1 MIRRRSLLALMPGLA
16 WAQADWR
23 RVAVPFVT
31 PQAYLQS
38 LYTRWY
44 APRAH
49 EFDEAAKALV
59 EAQRSHCA
67 DGARANARSAW
78 LRGMTAWERLSA
90 VAVGP
95 LVERRSARRVD
106 FTPTRPA
113 SIERAIAQDPRDMA
127 LVGAPARGL
136 PALEWLLWKHSL
148 VPGSAA
154 CEYAVRVAED
164 IAGEASALAAAF
176 AAPREWSD
184 EAQATAFAEVLNQ
197 LVAGVEALRWA
208 QIERPLKE
216 GRGQFPRSASR
227 SSAAA
232 WAARWQ
238 ALRSLATFEAGAADA
253 PVSVEAYLRG
263 RGLNPLA
270 DRWRGSVQRSGLA
283 LEGASPSRP
292 AALAGASRE
301 LATLKRR
308 LEDELAPAL
317 EVSIGFSDS
326 DGD

>member
-1 MIRRRSLLALMPGLA
+1 MIRRRSLLVLMPGVA
-16 WAQADWR
+16 WAQADWQ
-23 RVAVPFVT
+23 RVAVPYVT
-31 PQAYLQS
+31 PHAYLQS
-38 LYTRWY
+38 LYIRWY
-44 APRAH
+44 APRAR

-59 EAQRSHCA
+59 EAQRGHCA
-67 DGARANARSAW
+67 GGARAKARSGW
-78 LRGMTAWERLSA
+78 LRAMTAWERLSA

-95 LVERRSARRVD
+95 LVERRSARRID

-113 SIERAIAQDPRDMA
+113 SIERAIGQDQRDMA
-127 LVGAPARGL
+127 LVGAPAKGL

-148 VPGSAA
+148 APGSAA
-154 CEYAVRVAED
+154 CEYAVRVADD
-164 IAGEASALAAAF
+164 IADEASALAAAF
-176 AAPREWSD
+176 ASPREWSD
-184 EAQATAFAEVLNQ
+184 EAQATAFAEMLNQ
-197 LVAGVEALRWA
+197 FVAGVEALRWA

-238 ALRSLATFEAGAADA
+238 ALRSLAVFEAGAAEA
-253 PVSVEAYLRG
+253 PVSIEAYLRG
-263 RGLNPLA
+263 RGLNLLA
-270 DRWRGSVQRSGLA
+270 DRLRGAVQRSGLA

-292 AALAGASRE
+292 ATLAGASRE

-308 LEDELAPAL
+308 LEAEVAPAL
-317 EVSIGFSDS
+317 EVSIGFSDA